1 MGNTTRDCVTNLLF
15 FANLFAFGCLRRY
28 VIGENKPSET
38 PFKFIY
44 YTGKTL
50 QNTYSGAFV
59 YARTPE
65 LPDDIMTSVYNIA
78 RDAGMDPD
86 KVRSSHA

>member
-1 MGNTTRDCVTNLLF
+1 M
-15 FANLFAFGCLRRY
+15 
-28 VIGENKPSET
+28 IGENKPSET